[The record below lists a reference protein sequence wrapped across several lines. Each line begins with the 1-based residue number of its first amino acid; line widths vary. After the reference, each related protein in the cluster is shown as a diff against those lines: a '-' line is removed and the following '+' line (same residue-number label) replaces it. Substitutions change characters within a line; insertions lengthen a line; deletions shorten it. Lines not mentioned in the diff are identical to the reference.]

1 MSKKTN
7 YKKKVSVKLLPGE
20 AIYVASVEVLTHIME
35 TYKSLGDQETD
46 KEYKEFWY
54 SVSASVAE
62 WMQNT
67 KNKMEE
73 FSDEEDW

>member
-20 AIYVASVEVLTHIME
+20 AIYVASIEVLTHIMD
-35 TYKSLGDQETD
+35 TYKTFGDQESD

-54 SVSASVAE
+54 GVSNSIAE
-62 WMQNT
+62 WMQST

-73 FSDEEDW
+73 FDNEEDW